1 MSEPLG
7 ILVEAKK
14 EYLGQLSLVM
24 CTPIVEVF
32 AEMYDEANKL
42 SKGRKVLIMFQKL
55 LKEVP
60 NWSNA
65 MSKRHSDNIT
75 SRCAWFGDL
84 LAAVHHIAKLCNCA
98 HGGSVIEWPVLAKQF
113 SHV

>member
-1 MSEPLG
+1 MDNLN

-14 EYLGQLSLVM
+14 EYLGQLCLIM
-24 CTPIVEVF
+24 CPAMIEVF
-32 AEMYDEANKL
+32 RICTTKLSKL

-65 MSKRHSDNIT
+65 MSK
-75 SRCAWFGDL
+75 
-84 LAAVHHIAKLCNCA
+84 AA
-98 HGGSVIEWPVLAKQF
+98 F
-113 SHV
+113 